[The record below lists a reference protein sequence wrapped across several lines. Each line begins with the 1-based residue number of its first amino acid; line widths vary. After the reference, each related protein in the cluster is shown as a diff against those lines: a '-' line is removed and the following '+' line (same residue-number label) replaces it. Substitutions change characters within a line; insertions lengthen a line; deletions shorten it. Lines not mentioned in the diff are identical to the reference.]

1 MNHSDIWFVYDG
13 DCPICSAAANALE
26 IRKSVGQLYLVD
38 ARVETSHPL
47 IQEIK
52 DRQLDLDEG
61 MVLKYAGNYY
71 HGRDALHMMAL
82 LGSSRGWFNRANALL
97 FRSRLVARICY
108 PVMRAVRNTLL
119 RLKGVRRI
127 RNLSIDPGKP
137 IFRAV
142 FGRYWDSLPPVMQT
156 HYGIRPYGNDV
167 VEVEGTLDFV
177 ISPLIS
183 AIARVTGMSL
193 LANSGKNVPSTVV
206 FRSAGRS
213 QAFCFDRTFR
223 FPDKGVVRFC
233 SRMEWAKDNELI
245 EFMRHGFGWKVAYV
259 WDGTKVILQHRGYV
273 WRIFGISIPIPLSLI
288 LGKIYAEERP
298 LSSER
303 FSMRVHAINRFMG
316 QTFSYAGEF
325 KVIKV
330 SCSPS

>member
-1 MNHSDIWFVYDG
+1 MAYSDVWFVYDG

-26 IRKSVGQLYLVD
+26 IRKSVGHLHLID

-97 FRSRLVARICY
+97 FHSRFVASICY
-108 PVMRAVRNTLL
+108 PVMRAARNTLL
-119 RLKGVRRI
+119 RLKGIKRI
-127 RNLSIDPGKP
+127 CNLHIDPGEP
-137 IFRAV
+137 IFKAV
-142 FGRYWDSLPPVMQT
+142 FGEQWHNLPPVMRT
-156 HYGIRPYGNDV
+156 HYEIRPYSNDV

-183 AIARVTGMSL
+183 VVARLTGMSL
-193 LANSGKNVPSTVV
+193 LANSGTNVPSTVT
-206 FRSAGRS
+206 FRNGSRS
-213 QAFCFDRTFR
+213 EAFYFDRKFV
-223 FPDKGVVRFC
+223 FPDKRIVRFC
-233 SRMEWAKDNELI
+233 SRMELIKDNELV
-245 EFMRHGFGWKVAYV
+245 EFMRYGIGWSVAYT
-259 WDGTKVILQHRGYV
+259 WDGSKVILQHRGYV
-273 WRIFGISIPIPLSLI
+273 WRIFGVVIPIPLSLI
-288 LGKIYAEERP
+288 LGEIHAEERP

-303 FSMRVHAINRFMG
+303 FSMRVLSSRGLLGKAFM
-316 QTFSYAGEF
+316 YAGEF
-325 KVIKV
+325 KVTKI
-330 SCSPS
+330 SCDPS